1 MIQNEMATSKNPERI
16 AELYQS
22 EIPVPWCDEFEKMIS
37 GMNFTTNNSQELMD
51 YKLAAMKKLR
61 SFNDDSIPDDS
72 TLASLKARRMV
83 VAKEM
88 LGQLG
93 QGVAIEPPFF
103 HTWGCNIFIGSRV
116 YINREVSIYDNAL
129 VTIADGVLIGPGVCI
144 CTGTHPADMYSR
156 REAYGTS
163 FALPIRLEA
172 ECWIGARATI
182 LPGVTIG
189 RGAMVAAGAVVGK
202 DVAPETLVGGVPA
215 RFIRSLKDAEVE

>member
-1 MIQNEMATSKNPERI
+1 MATSKNPERI
-16 AELYQS
+16 AELQQS
-22 EIPVPWCDEFEKMIS
+22 EIAVPWCDEFEKMIS

-51 YKLAAMKKLR
+51 YKLIAMKRLR
-61 SFNDDSIPDDS
+61 SFNDDSIPDGS
-72 TLASLKARRMV
+72 TLASLKTRRMA

-93 QGVAIEPPFF
+93 QDVAIEPPFF
-103 HTWGCNIFIGSRV
+103 HTWGCNIFIGNRV
-116 YINREVSIYDNAL
+116 VSIYDNAL

-144 CTGTHPADMYSR
+144 CTATHPADMYSR
-156 REAYGTS
+156 RKIYGTS
-163 FALPIRLEA
+163 FALPICLEA

-215 RFIRSLKDAEVE
+215 RFIRSLKETS

>member
-1 MIQNEMATSKNPERI
+1 MAASNKNPERI
-16 AELYQS
+16 SALHQS
-22 EIPVPWCDEFEKMIS
+22 EIAVPWCDEFEKMIS
-37 GMNFTTNNSQELMD
+37 GMNFTANNSQELMD
-51 YKLAAMKKLR
+51 YKVIAMKRLR
-61 SFNDDSIPDDS
+61 SFNDDSIPDGS
-72 TLASLKARRMV
+72 TLASLKARRRA

-88 LGQLG
+88 LGQMG
-93 QGVAIEPPFF
+93 QCVTIEPPFF
-103 HTWGCNIFIGSRV
+103 HAWGCNIFIGSRV
-116 YINREVSIYDNAL
+116 YINREVSIHDNAL

-215 RFIRSLKDAEVE
+215 RFIRSLKKDEGGSK